1 MNAQAA
7 GEYSA
12 THTSFVRR
20 EPVGIVGQIA
30 PWNYPL
36 MMAIWKIAPALATGN
51 VVVLKPSE
59 ITPLSTL
66 RFAELAAEIF
76 PPGVLNVI
84 TGEGDPVGR
93 GIVTHPDVALVSL
106 TGSVASSSTTP
117 IRRRSPPACGSRA
130 SATRARTAP
139 PPRA

>member
-1 MNAQAA
+1 
-7 GEYSA
+7 
-12 THTSFVRR
+12 
-20 EPVGIVGQIA
+20 
-30 PWNYPL
+30 

-84 TGEGDPVGR
+84 TGEGNPVGR

-106 TGSVASSSTTP
+106 TGSVPTGK
-117 IRRRSPPACGSRA
+117 PA
-130 SATRARTAP
+130 
-139 PPRA
+139 PRPTL